1 MDQAGITKM
10 AESVATGNTTEP
22 AAQVD
27 DGTMED
33 ILEKLKLLNY
43 QISFCQTW
51 PTSKGHNFRSLT
63 RTYFCV
69 PASNLNEQYF
79 YFASVVAWLVGLCGG
94 KIDTPDQ
101 FEDPN
106 VVSTNIIQAVK
117 ELDMP
122 VRVCFFFSRIE
133 EGSQQRKASPHP
145 LTHHRRTSCPAK
157 SVRALETLCCSR
169 CRCCATRR

>member
-1 MDQAGITKM
+1 MSASVSEAGITKM
-10 AESVATGNTTEP
+10 SESMTGGGGGE

-33 ILEKLKLLNY
+33 ILEKLKVLSY
-43 QISFCQTW
+43 QVNFCQAW
-51 PTSKGHNFRSLT
+51 PTAKGHNFRSLT

-79 YFASVVAWLVGLCGG
+79 YFASVVAWLVSLCGG

-101 FEDPN
+101 FDDPN
-106 VVSTNIIQAVK
+106 VVSTNIIQALK

-122 VRVCFFFSRIE
+122 VRVW
-133 EGSQQRKASPHP
+133 
-145 LTHHRRTSCPAK
+145 
-157 SVRALETLCCSR
+157 VLEFLG
-169 CRCCATRR
+169 